1 LRIRTEET
9 GYAGEPI
16 SEYPNK
22 LIVHRPNV
30 IGTSPF
36 RGGALRA
43 CLGIACFKR
52 FGLQWFVNFCEL
64 YGVPFRWAEYPP
76 NATPEEK
83 GQIEAALRD
92 FSAAAWGAFPKETN
106 FNLGGVGSGST
117 SANVIPQTGLIEL
130 IDKWYSIFLLGQT
143 LTTQVS
149 DTGGAFAAA
158 KVHDQVRGDILKSDA
173 KLESV
178 TIRRDLLQPM
188 MRFGP
193 LAGSPC
199 PIFRRVIEEPI
210 DVGVQLDNI
219 AKAQGVGMT
228 VTRGWASQVTG
239 IPMLDG
245 ESADDPLEKVREP
258 SPFDNMIPGQ
268 PPGPTQPEKA
278 EKPDE
283 PVSIEET
290 KPEKKARDTKPH
302 RAGKLAIP
310 KPRRLAPVRL
320 LDPWVE
326 EATDRARRQVVAVID
341 DVRRRIR
348 IGPDAGVLD
357 ADKAA
362 VAIAKIVRELPMEAM
377 TDAVAQYL
385 LACNLA
391 GRVVAEGVTSRTR
404 RAKAKE
410 PNLEQL
416 QEPFTEAIRAMKGK
430 TPMKPGAFLA
440 LSKQARGRAGRVAG
454 VFNTRLV
461 GDIYKAVEKTVETG
475 GTVRDFRLALGTI
488 AEDTGWTG
496 LEPWHAGIV
505 FRQNAAMAFSSG
517 HYEQMV
523 DAEVTRWTFKHYGD
537 SCEQCQPMDGM
548 TFEMSDRELYPPL
561 HFNCDCYASPVLF
574 DRDIGPDGVVSSSD
588 IDAPAYRKAQE
599 SASAYRYDPAA
610 FANPDPIRIGTLA
623 PPIRE
628 AFGELFDNLGYNVLD
643 R

>member
-1 LRIRTEET
+1 M
-9 GYAGEPI
+9 
-16 SEYPNK
+16 
-22 LIVHRPNV
+22 
-30 IGTSPF
+30 
-36 RGGALRA
+36 RA
-43 CLGIACFKR
+43 CLGISCFKR

-64 YGVPFRWAEYPP
+64 FGVPFRWAQYPP

-83 GQIEAALRD
+83 GQIETALKD
-92 FSAAAWGAFPKETN
+92 FSAAAWGAFPEGTD
-106 FNLGGVGSGST
+106 FNLAGPTSGST
-117 SANVIPQTGLIEL
+117 SANVIPQAGLIDL
-130 IDKWYSIFLLGQT
+130 IDKWYSIYLLGQT

-158 KVHDQVRGDILKSDA
+158 KIHNEVRGDILRSDA

-193 LAGSPC
+193 MAGKPC

-210 DVGVQLDNI
+210 DVGVALDNI

-228 VTRGWASQVTG
+228 ITRGQASEMTG
-239 IPMLDG
+239 ISLADG

-268 PPGPTQPEKA
+268 PPPMPPEPK
-278 EKPDE
+278 KMPDE
-283 PVSIEET
+283 EPVTVEET
-290 KPEKKARDTKPH
+290 KPKPKRAARV
-302 RAGKLAIP
+302 AVGKLALP
-310 KPRRLAPVRL
+310 KPRRAAPVRL

-348 IGPDAGVLD
+348 IGPDAGILD

-362 VAIAKIVRELPMEAM
+362 IAIAKVVRELPMEAM
-377 TDAVAQYL
+377 TEAVAQYL

-391 GRVVAEGVTSRTR
+391 GRMVARGVTSKTR
-404 RAKAKE
+404 AAKE
-410 PNLEQL
+410 PDLDTL

-430 TPMKPGAFLA
+430 VPMKPNAFLA
-440 LSKQARGRAGRVAG
+440 LSRQARGRAGRVAG

-488 AEDTGWTG
+488 AEDAGWTG
-496 LEPWHAGIV
+496 LEPWHGALV

-517 HYEQMV
+517 HYEQLV
-523 DAEVTRWTFKHYGD
+523 DAGVEHWTFTHYGD
-537 SCEQCQPMDGM
+537 SCIQCAPLDGK
-548 TFEMSDRELYPPL
+548 TFAMSDTAMYPPL
-561 HFNCDCYASPVLF
+561 HFNCDCYAKSVLF
-574 DRDIGPDGVVSSSD
+574 AREIGPDGVVSSSD
-588 IDAPAYRKAQE
+588 VDAPAYRKAQE
-599 SASAYRYDPAA
+599 SDSAYRYDPAA
-610 FANPDPIRIGTLA
+610 FANPDPIRIGKLA
-623 PPIRE
+623 APIRE